1 MKPPFKR
8 LFLSLL
14 VLTHAAGCNL
24 LETSDAEG
32 TRGRGARAFDPYSS
46 SASGAISLSLLS
58 FKGCA
63 ILPNGSPVAKG
74 DLVLPEYP
82 DECYD
87 LTAGYPVP
95 TERAA
100 PTARMTVTPGELYF
114 LREFSAMDAVSGEH
128 TDFSER
134 RRTAAWARQVS
145 DFKDLDWTGL
155 TIGQDDWRQMDKGA
169 FRRETF
175 YENAAWMLSTD
186 DTLTLE
192 VLDADGNVRVKQVYL
207 RTDFLSESAAAGR
220 TRVSYSVGNIARP
233 TFPGDPVP
241 VEAYPGE
248 GFNSTSAV
256 KVSFANSTNPFK
268 SFAMPQLTGEGVIRV
283 TWSLLP
289 KKPFLFPVSFVPKG
303 ELPSTCYEV
312 GADGL
317 ATETPVPCGFG
328 LTQKLQVG
336 RPQNGS
342 FHQPGEAVDFVVSL
356 QDGDGHALHPRDS
369 MPSYEDYMYSG
380 SSNGIAYF
388 NSYMLVN
395 WRDSSSSESGFKVV
409 GPLQDLKVI
418 NGTYTPP
425 YFAYP
430 LASEPEYYVH
440 PAAPFRPGGAT
451 HRPPTR
457 YSVKLPEDAKPGTYA
472 ILLKGHRDFMGERLS
487 RMDPFF
493 FQVGQTQPT
502 TYPGRI
508 GNCQVCHNGA
518 NSLSNVHHGV
528 SVDHVE
534 TCKTCHHDESV
545 GHVSDFMHKIHMNSR
560 KYAQNK
566 GDCTLCHLTRES
578 TLRPSLVA
586 CGGCHPGTHGDEYK
600 ELEFQPLSSPTSIY
614 GNCANACHVTTPPA
628 EHVLPAR

>member
-1 MKPPFKR
+1 M
-8 LFLSLL
+8 SLL
-14 VLTHAAGCNL
+14 VLAHAAGCNL
-24 LETSDAEG
+24 LDTSDAEG
-32 TRGRGARAFDPYSS
+32 TRGRGARAFDPYAS
-46 SASGAISLSLLS
+46 SASGAISLTLLS

-63 ILPNGSPVAKG
+63 ILPNGSPVTKG
-74 DLVLPEYP
+74 NLALPEYP
-82 DECYD
+82 ATCHD
-87 LTAGYPVP
+87 LTAGYPLSP
-95 TERAA
+95 DRAE
-100 PTARMTVTPGELYF
+100 PTARMTVTAGELYF
-114 LREFSAMDAVSGEH
+114 LREFSVMDAVSGEH
-128 TDFSER
+128 TDYTDR
-134 RRTAAWARQVS
+134 RKAAAWASRVS
-145 DFKDLDWTGL
+145 DFKDLDWSGL
-155 TIGQDDWRQMDKGA
+155 TIGQDDWRQMDLGA

-186 DTLTLE
+186 DTLTLD
-192 VLDADGNVRVKQVYL
+192 VLDADGNVRVSQTYL
-207 RTDFLSESAAAGR
+207 RTDFLSESSSAGR
-220 TRVSYSVGNIARP
+220 TRVSFTVGSIARP
-233 TFPGDPVP
+233 TFPGDPVAVP
-241 VEAYPGE
+241 AYEGE
-248 GFNSTSAV
+248 DINYTSAV

-268 SFAMPQLTGEGVIRV
+268 SFAMPALNGEGVIRV

-289 KKPFLFPVSFVPKG
+289 KKPFLFPVTFVPKR
-303 ELPSTCYEV
+303 ELPSTCFEL

-317 ATETPVPCGFG
+317 PTDVPTTCGFG
-328 LTQKLQVG
+328 LTQKLQLA
-336 RPQNGS
+336 RPQNGNY
-342 FHQPGEAVDFVVSL
+342 HQPGESVDFVVSL

-369 MPSYEDYMYSG
+369 MPSYADYMYSG
-380 SSNGIAYF
+380 TSNGLAYF

-395 WRDSSSSESGFKVV
+395 WRDSSTSESGFKVV
-409 GPLQDLKVI
+409 GPLQDLKVV
-418 NGTYTPP
+418 NGAHTPP

-430 LASEPEYYVH
+430 EASEPAYYVH
-440 PAAPFRPGGAT
+440 PAAPFRPGGAD

-457 YSVKLPEDAKPGTYA
+457 YSVKLPENAKPGTYA

-578 TLRPSLVA
+578 TLRPSLIA
-586 CGGCHPGTHGDEYK
+586 CAGCHPGTHGDEYK
-600 ELEFQPLSSPTSIY
+600 DLEFEPLSSPTSIY